1 MELVVEGTRTICSN
15 EEEKMAFSKIK
26 AIYHVNVWLDF
37 IDSTLNERSSE
48 FDSLELDEVKIKCTL
63 IAAKIS
69 TIIKRRG

>member
-26 AIYHVNVWLDF
+26 AIHHVNVWLDF